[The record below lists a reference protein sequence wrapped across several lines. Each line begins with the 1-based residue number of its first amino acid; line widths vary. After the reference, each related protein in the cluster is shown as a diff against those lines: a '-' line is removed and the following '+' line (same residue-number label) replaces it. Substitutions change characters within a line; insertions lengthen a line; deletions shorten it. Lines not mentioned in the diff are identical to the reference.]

1 MARPP
6 TLKDPYKLTLSMS
19 REVVEAGKAHAA
31 NQGVSL
37 SQLVSNLIL
46 KTIKDPET
54 LSGHKK
60 LKIDLPEEEYQDLI
74 KFCEDHDLGVGELI
88 TRATRKLVGR

>member
-1 MARPP
+1 MPRPP

-31 NQGVSL
+31 NLGTSL
-37 SQLVSNLIL
+37 SQLVSRLIV

-54 LSGHKK
+54 LNGLKK
-60 LKIDLPEEEYQDLI
+60 LQIDLPEEEYQDLI
-74 KFCEDHDLGVGELI
+74 EFCEDNDLEVGDLI